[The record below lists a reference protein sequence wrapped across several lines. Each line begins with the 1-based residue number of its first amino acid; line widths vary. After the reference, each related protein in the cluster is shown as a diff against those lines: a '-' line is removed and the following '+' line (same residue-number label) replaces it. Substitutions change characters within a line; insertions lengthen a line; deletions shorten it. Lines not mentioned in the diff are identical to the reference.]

1 MLDAFKRAVA
11 KAANGT
17 VKAKAATL
25 KSTSAT
31 ESFKAMVMAHAKKVK
46 AEAVAEVPKEKLAPG
61 WKRTSIHFIER
72 RSA

>member
-1 MLDAFKRAVA
+1 MLDAFKRAVTN
-11 KAANGT
+11 AANGT

-25 KSTSAT
+25 KSTAAT
-31 ESFKAMVMAHAKKVK
+31 ERFKEMVTAHAATVK

-61 WKRTSIHFIER
+61 WKRTSIHFIEK

>member
-1 MLDAFKRAVA
+1 MIDQFKRAVTN
-11 KAANGT
+11 AAQGT

-25 KSTSAT
+25 KSTAAM
-31 ESFKAMVMAHAKKVK
+31 EQFKAMVMEHAATVK

-61 WKRTSIHFIER
+61 WMRTSIHFIER

>member
-1 MLDAFKRAVA
+1 MIEAFKRAAA

-25 KSTSAT
+25 KSTVAM
-31 ESFKAMVMAHAKKVK
+31 ERFKEMVLAHAAQVK

-61 WKRTSIHFIER
+61 WTRTSIHFIQK